1 MALSVLKD
9 IRKVL
14 SGLNADAIRGL
25 AAQDVT
31 VGLVASSE
39 ATLRRMEDFLAPPSI
54 GSLARSQALRG
65 VHRVDGSARH
75 YDFVLCEPGRPIPP
89 NGYHFEVGGP
99 ESSRNDSLIPLI
111 VSENPK
117 IELALAKTFPS
128 FRHAVAGRIIG
139 RVARENAWF
148 CIVTALPNVVPNLL
162 ELPWAVGEFATD
174 TAFLTMNQIRM
185 ALILAAAHGRPV
197 GYREQKGEIVGI
209 VAGAFGWRAIARE
222 LVGKIPLGGGL
233 IPKAAVGFAGTYVVG
248 LGLDKLNRTGSRLS
262 KEERRDAYVD
272 AFAKS
277 KDVVRELA
285 PHAHESKR
293 TSASL

>member
-31 VGLVASSE
+31 VGLLASSE
-39 ATLRRMEDFLAPPSI
+39 ATLRRMEDFLAPLSL
-54 GSLARSQALRG
+54 GSFARSQALRG
-65 VHRVDGSARH
+65 VHRMAGSARQ
-75 YDFVLCEPGRPIPP
+75 YDFVLCEPGRPIPA
-89 NGYHFEVGGP
+89 NGYHFETGS
-99 ESSRNDSLIPLI
+99 EHSLIPLI
-111 VSENPK
+111 VAENPK
-117 IELALAKTFPS
+117 IELALAKTFPA
-128 FRHAVAGRIIG
+128 FRHAVAGKIIG

-197 GYREQKGEIVGI
+197 GYREQKAEIAGI
-209 VAGAFGWRAIARE
+209 VASAFGWRAIARE

-248 LGLDKLNRTGSRLS
+248 RGLDKLNRTGSRLS
-262 KEERRDAYVD
+262 KEERRDAYAD

-277 KDVVRELA
+277 KEVVRELT
-285 PHAHESKR
+285 PQTQQNKG